1 MYQES
6 QKRRSYIIYILFFFL
21 SGSLVLIDF
30 FSKYSENFN
39 TTSPPL
45 NSVLPDS
52 GFEEINFGGV
62 LSSGPPLGGAIAAHV

>member
-1 MYQES
+1 MS
-6 QKRRSYIIYILFFFL
+6 TLGSV
-21 SGSLVLIDF
+21 SGEIEIALLIDF

-45 NSVLPDS
+45 NSVLPHS
-52 GFEEINFGGV
+52 GFEEIKFGGV